1 MDPARASLAGRR
13 AVVTGAGAGIGRGIA
28 VGFAAF
34 GARVVVIDIDAE
46 AGRRTAEAI
55 EAAGGDALALAAD
68 VRDGAA
74 VEQAVTAAVE
84 RFGGIDILVNNVGGT
99 FEAPFLEIA
108 EKGWNALVRQNLIS
122 VLHGTHAVAPRLI
135 AQGSGGSIINIVSS
149 EGTRG
154 APGYA
159 PYAACKA
166 AVINFT
172 QTMALELGPHR
183 IRVNAIAPDI
193 CLTEGLAALV
203 GEAERRRYPQLVP
216 LGRAGLPEDIAGA
229 AIFLAS
235 DLAGYVTGVTLHVDG
250 GTRAASGWY
259 RDPDSGRWVI
269 GPPRRE

>member
-1 MDPARASLAGRR
+1 MDPAAASLAGRR
-13 AVVTGAGAGIGRGIA
+13 AVITGAGAGIGRGIA
-28 VGFAAF
+28 LGFGAF
-34 GARVVVIDIDAE
+34 GARVGVVDIDAE
-46 AGRRTAEAI
+46 SSRRTAEAI
-55 EAAGGDALALAAD
+55 ESAGGAALALAAD

-74 VEQAVTAAVE
+74 VEQAIGATVE

-99 FEAPFLEIA
+99 FQAAFLDIA
-108 EKGWNALVRQNLIS
+108 EKGWHAIVRQNLTS
-122 VLHGTHAVAPRLI
+122 VLHATHVAAPRMI

-154 APGYA
+154 APGFA

-193 CLTEGLAALV
+193 CLTEGLAAMV
-203 GEAERRRYPQLVP
+203 GEAEQRRYPQLVP
-216 LGRAGLPEDIAGA
+216 LGRAGVPDDIAGA

-235 DLAGYVTGVTLHVDG
+235 DLASYVTGVTLHVDG

-259 RDPDSGRWVI
+259 RDPASGRWVI
-269 GPPRRE
+269 GPPPRE